1 MGEPGFGGEPMS
13 ELSNKLN
20 GHSKND
26 ELRTPRYLWDWLDR
40 RFRFDLD
47 AAASHE
53 NARTDLYCTVDGT
66 YDRHLGLG
74 AGLGEGPY
82 RCGAGDGLTQPWLNS
97 RVYVNPP
104 YSRPLLGQFIEKA
117 IAERDNAE
125 IIVMLVKCDTST
137 ENYRML
143 ERNAHI
149 EHLRR
154 VRYEDEN
161 GKLLPAATFA
171 SCLAII
177 RPTEPRS

>member
-1 MGEPGFGGEPMS
+1 MS
-13 ELSNKLN
+13 DLSNKLN
-20 GHSKND
+20 GHSGND
-26 ELRTPRYLWDWLDR
+26 ELRTPGYLWDWLNR
-40 RFRFDLD
+40 RFDFDYD

-53 NARTDLYCTVDGT
+53 NRRCGMWSTQDGT
-66 YDRHLGLG
+66 FGLTPDIWG
-74 AGLGEGPY
+74 RTGTEYVRGSLK
-82 RCGAGDGLTQPWLNS
+82 DGLTYPWKGR
-97 RVYVNPP
+97 RVFVNPP

-117 IAERDNAE
+117 ISERDNAE

-143 ERNAHI
+143 EAHAHI

-177 RPTEPRS
+177 RPTEPRP